1 MDIIKNFLYPNKN
14 DILDPLSLIIKLFIY
29 SYKPT
34 GTKISILNNRIM
46 IQEIGPFQSTVRAL
60 NGDTKNDLINI
71 MFPLTY
77 ACEYYLSDIHK
88 TKYRRIFE
96 QIIKS
101 FDKLNEIYQVN
112 EINLNIEQ
120 LRSIVNNFL
129 SDNKF
134 NPKTVI
140 QNWDDPSSVLKKTFY
155 DQTNS
160 IWTSDRVDILFG
172 FLNEITRAESE
183 DLHDYLVYSL
193 GVYMNYI
200 DMVVVKLIGNL
211 HLLR

>member
-14 DILDPLSLIIKLFIY
+14 DILDPLSLVIKLYIY
-29 SYKPT
+29 SYKSV
-34 GTKISILNNRIM
+34 GTKISILNNRVV
-46 IQEIGPFQSTVRAL
+46 IQEIGPFQSTVRAF

-77 ACEYYLSDIHK
+77 ACEYYLADIYNQ
-88 TKYRRIFE
+88 KYRRIFE
-96 QIIKS
+96 QITKS

-140 QNWDDPSSVLKKTFY
+140 LNWDDPSAVLKKTFY
-155 DQTNS
+155 EQTNS
-160 IWTSDRVDILFG
+160 IWTTDRVDILFG
-172 FLNEITRAESE
+172 FLNEINVAETE
-183 DLHDYLVYSL
+183 ELHDYLIYSL
-193 GVYMNYI
+193 SVYMNFI
-200 DMVVVKLIGNL
+200 DMVVVKLINNL